1 MHWRACAWQE
11 ISGTKTTFLQTS
23 RPPKL
28 VLSPPAIGAE
38 EGLRANEDPT
48 ALFDGAD
55 EGSSSGRR
63 YHCPTTMPQ
72 KMAARLSKWCSSR
85 GYVADT
91 MRACAC
97 VCVRA
102 GVCVCV
108 CACVCVRARARV
120 CVRVCVRAGVRVRVC
135 VCVCVCVQ
143 LSMWCSSLGYFE
155 DPIRL
160 CLAQSLPRS
169 HALPMIA

>member
-11 ISGTKTTFLQTS
+11 ILGTKTTLLNTS

-63 YHCPTTMPQ
+63 YHCPTTTPQ

-97 VCVRA
+97 VCVCVRARA
-102 GVCVCV
+102 GV
-108 CACVCVRARARV
+108 CACVCVCARARA
-120 CVRVCVRAGVRVRVC
+120 
-135 VCVCVCVQ
+135 CVQ